1 MRYRLGGL
9 LVICLS
15 FLWAAAAGAG
25 DYVETPSLAAE
36 VAAGTLPPVAER
48 LPRSPRIVDLEA
60 MGREVGKP
68 GGSIH
73 MLMGSPKDIRMMTVY
88 GYARFVVFNQDYRIV
103 PDILQS
109 FDVQDGRVFTFHL
122 RPGHKWSDGQPF
134 TAEDI
139 RFTWEDVIND
149 RDLSPAGPPR
159 ELLVDGK
166 PPIFTVIDPETV
178 RFEWAAPNPDFLPA
192 LAGARPLY
200 LAMPAHYL
208 KQFHAKYQDPAK
220 LAKLVEDAQVR
231 QWTNLF
237 IRVSRQY
244 RPENPDLPTLEPWMN
259 TTPMPTDRF
268 VFERNPYYHRVDS
281 AGHQLPYADA
291 VVMTT
296 VSSSLI
302 PAKTGTGDA
311 DLQARYLR
319 FDNYTFLKE
328 AEQRSGFAVN
338 LWKNGGGSAVALL
351 PNLNV
356 TDPVWRELFR
366 DVRFRR
372 ALSLAVNR
380 DEINQAVFFGLASP
394 SANTVLPESPLYS
407 DDLRTAYATF
417 DVAAAN
423 ALLDEIGLTKRGPD
437 GYRLLPEGRKLEI
450 VVESA
455 GESTLET
462 DVLQLV
468 TDYWKKIGVKLF
480 IKASQRD
487 VLRSR
492 AMSGDAM
499 MTVWS
504 GVDNA
509 LCTPDMNPGEFVPTS
524 EAQLQ
529 WPQWGLYFEANG
541 LKGQK
546 PDMPSAEKL
555 MQAYFAWRHST
566 TPEGREE
573 AWKEILRINAEEVFT
588 IGTVNATMQ
597 PVVVS
602 GKLRNVPVEG
612 VYSFD
617 PGGYF
622 GIYMLD
628 TFWFSAK

>member
-1 MRYRLGGL
+1 MKYRLGGL
-9 LVICLS
+9 LVVVLS
-15 FLWAAAAGAG
+15 FLWVAAAGAA

-36 VAAGTLPPVAER
+36 VTAGKLPPVEKR
-48 LPRSPRIVDLEA
+48 LPETPRVVDLKA
-60 MGREVGKP
+60 MGRELGNP
-68 GGSIH
+68 GGTIH

-88 GYARFVVFNQDYRIV
+88 GYARFVVFNKDYRIV

-109 FDVQDGRVFTFHL
+109 FDVKEGRIFTFHL
-122 RPGHKWSDGQPF
+122 RPGHKWSDGQPL

-139 RFTWEDVIND
+139 RFTWEDVMNNK
-149 RDLSPAGPPR
+149 DLSPSGPPR
-159 ELLVDGK
+159 EMLVDGK

-192 LAGARPLY
+192 IAGARPLY

-208 KQFHAKYQDPAK
+208 KQFHAKYQDADK
-220 LAKLVEDAQVR
+220 LAKMVADAQVR
-231 QWTNLF
+231 QWSNLF
-237 IRVSRQY
+237 IRMARQY

-259 TTPMPTDRF
+259 TSHMPTDRF
-268 VFERNPYYHRVDS
+268 VFKRNPYYHRVDT
-281 AGHQLPYADA
+281 AGHQLPYADS
-291 VVMTT
+291 VVMTV

-328 AEQRSGFAVN
+328 AEDRSHFDVI

-356 TDPVWRELFR
+356 SDPVWRKLFR

-372 ALSLAVNR
+372 ALSLAVDR

-407 DDLRTAYATF
+407 DKLRTSWATF
-417 DVAAAN
+417 DVAKAN
-423 ALLDEIGLTKRGPD
+423 KLLDEIGLTKRAPD
-437 GYRLLPEGRKLEI
+437 GYRLLPDGRKIEI
-450 VVESA
+450 VVETA
-455 GESTLET
+455 GESTLQT
-462 DVLQLV
+462 DVLQLI

-480 IKASQRD
+480 IKTSQRD

-509 LCTPDMNPGEFVPTS
+509 LCTADMNPGEFVPTS
-524 EAQLQ
+524 QAQLQ
-529 WPQWGLYFEANG
+529 WPQWGLYYEANG
-541 LKGQK
+541 VKGQK
-546 PDMPSAEKL
+546 PDMAAGQELMKL
-555 MQAYFAWRHST
+555 YGDWRHST
-566 TPEGREE
+566 SPEGREE
-573 AWKEILRINAEEVFT
+573 AWKKILQVNADQVFT
-588 IGTVNATMQ
+588 IGTVNATQQ

-602 GKLRNVPVEG
+602 RRLHNVPHEG
-612 VYSFD
+612 IYSFE
-617 PGGYF
+617 PGAYF
-622 GIYMLD
+622 GIYMPD

>member
-1 MRYRLGGL
+1 MRHRLAEL
-9 LVICLS
+9 LVIVFS
-15 FLWAAAAGAG
+15 FLCIPVVNAM

-36 VAAGTLPPVAER
+36 VTAGALPPVAQR
-48 LPRSPRIVDLEA
+48 LPEDPRVVDLKA
-60 MGREVGKP
+60 MDRTVGKP
-68 GGSIH
+68 GGVIH

-103 PDILQS
+103 PDILKS
-109 FDVQDGRVFTFHL
+109 FDVQDGRIFTFHL
-122 RPGHKWSDGQPF
+122 RPGHKWSDGKPF

-139 RFTWEDVIND
+139 RFTWEDVINNHE
-149 RDLSPAGPPR
+149 LSPAGPPR

-166 PPIFTVIDPETV
+166 PPRFTVIDPETV
-178 RFEWAAPNPDFLPA
+178 RFEWDAPNPDFLPA

-208 KQFHAKYQDPAK
+208 KQFQPKYQDPAK
-220 LAKLVEDAQVR
+220 LATMVADAQVR
-231 QWTNLF
+231 NWTNLF
-237 IRVSRQY
+237 IRKARQY

-268 VFERNPYYHRVDS
+268 VFKRNPYYHRVDS
-281 AGHQLPYADA
+281 AGHQLPYANA
-291 VVMTT
+291 VIVTI
-296 VSSSLI
+296 SSSDLI
-302 PAKTGTGDA
+302 PAKTGTGEV

-328 AEQRSGFAVN
+328 AEERSGYDVS

-351 PNLNV
+351 PNLNIS
-356 TDPVWRELFR
+356 DPAWRKLFR

-372 ALSLAVNR
+372 ALSLAINR
-380 DEINQAVFFGLASP
+380 EEINQAVFFGLASP
-394 SANTVLPESPLYS
+394 SANTVLPESPLFS
-407 DDLRTAYATF
+407 DNLRSDYATL
-417 DVAAAN
+417 DLPRAN
-423 ALLDEIGLTKRGPD
+423 KLLDEIGLTKRGPE
-437 GYRLLPEGRKLEI
+437 GYRLLPDGRRIEI
-450 VVESA
+450 VVETA
-455 GESTLET
+455 GESTLQT

-541 LKGQK
+541 IKGQK
-546 PDMPSAEKL
+546 PDMPAAEDL
-555 MQAYFAWRHST
+555 MKAYFDWRHST
-566 TPEGREE
+566 TPEGREA
-573 AWKEILRINAEEVFT
+573 AWKKILKINADQVFT

-602 GKLRNVPVEG
+602 RRLHNVPREG
-612 VYSFD
+612 VYSFE
-617 PGGYF
+617 PGAYF
-622 GIYMLD
+622 GIYMPD

>member
-1 MRYRLGGL
+1 MNYRFGAF
-9 LVICLS
+9 LVAVFS
-15 FLWAAAAGAG
+15 VLWVTAAGAV

-36 VAAGTLPPVAER
+36 VAAGNLPPVAQR
-48 LPRSPRIVDLEA
+48 LPQTPRVIDLKE

-68 GGSIH
+68 GGAIH

-88 GYARFVVFNQDYRIV
+88 GYARFVTYNNQYRLV
-103 PDILQS
+103 PDILKS
-109 FDVQDGRVFTFHL
+109 FDVQEGRIFTFHL
-122 RPGHKWSDGQPF
+122 RPGHKWSDGHPF

-139 RFTWEDVIND
+139 RFTWEDVMNNK
-149 RDLSPAGPPR
+149 DLSPYGLPR
-159 ELLVDGK
+159 EMLVDGK

-208 KQFHAKYQDPAK
+208 KQFHAKFQDPAK
-220 LAKLVEDAQVR
+220 LNKMVADEQVR
-231 QWTNLF
+231 SWTNLF
-237 IRVSRQY
+237 IRMARQY

-259 TTPMPTDRF
+259 TSTMPTDRF
-268 VFERNPYYHRVDS
+268 VFKRNPYFHRVDT
-281 AGHQLPYADA
+281 AGHQLPYADQ
-291 VVMTT
+291 VIITT
-296 VSSSLI
+296 ASGDLI
-302 PAKTGTGDA
+302 PAKTGTGEV

-319 FDNYTFLKE
+319 FDNYTFLKQ
-328 AEQRSGFAVN
+328 AEERSGYDVL

-356 TDPVWRELFR
+356 SDPVWRKLFR
-366 DVRFRR
+366 DARFRR

-394 SANTVLPESPLYS
+394 SANTVLPESPFYT
-407 DDLRTAYATF
+407 DQLRTTWSTF
-417 DVAAAN
+417 DLAKAN
-423 ALLDEIGLTKRGPD
+423 KLLDEIGLTKRGPD
-437 GYRLLPEGRKLEI
+437 GIRLLPDGRKIEI
-450 VVESA
+450 VVETA
-455 GESTLET
+455 GESTLQT
-462 DVLQLV
+462 DVLQLI

-480 IKASQRD
+480 IKTSQRD
-487 VLRSR
+487 MLRSR
-492 AMSGDAM
+492 AMAGTAM

-509 LCTPDMNPGEFVPTS
+509 LCTPDMNPAEFVPTS
-524 EAQLQ
+524 ESQLQ

-541 LKGQK
+541 SKGEK
-546 PDMPSAEKL
+546 PDLPSAEEL
-555 MQAYFAWRHST
+555 MKEYAAWRHAT
-566 TPEGREE
+566 TPEGRDA
-573 AWKEILRINAEEVFT
+573 AWQKILKINSEEVFT

-602 GKLRNVPVEG
+602 RRLHNVPKQG

-617 PGGYF
+617 PGAYF
-622 GIYMLD
+622 GIYMPD